1 MKDSWNEWLNAGVGC
16 MLGAMAAQ
24 PKVRKVAQRQQK
36 TKLGVLEKP
45 KEIQNVRTEDKQV
58 RNRFP
63 TGLVHARRTA
73 PCVGSQTTV
82 HLELLMRAADALTP
96 LHISLDHLNPGRSQS
111 LVLVNGNYI
120 QLA

>member
-1 MKDSWNEWLNAGVGC
+1 

-24 PKVRKVAQRQQK
+24 PKVRKVPQRQQK

-63 TGLVHARRTA
+63 KGWVHARRTA
-73 PCVGSQTTV
+73 PRLGSQD
-82 HLELLMRAADALTP
+82 LCNW
-96 LHISLDHLNPGRSQS
+96 SC
-111 LVLVNGNYI
+111 
-120 QLA
+120 

>member
-1 MKDSWNEWLNAGVGC
+1 

-58 RNRFP
+58 CNRS
-63 TGLVHARRTA
+63 
-73 PCVGSQTTV
+73 CVGLALSRRSSTV
-82 HLELLMRAADALTP
+82 RLELLMRVADILTP
-96 LHISLDHLNPGRSQS
+96 LHISLDHLNPCRSRNLIQVTGS
-111 LVLVNGNYI
+111 RV

>member
-1 MKDSWNEWLNAGVGC
+1 

-58 RNRFP
+58 CNIFS
-63 TGLVHARRTA
+63 TGSPA
-73 PCVGSQTTV
+73 
-82 HLELLMRAADALTP
+82 
-96 LHISLDHLNPGRSQS
+96 
-111 LVLVNGNYI
+111 
-120 QLA
+120 

>member
-1 MKDSWNEWLNAGVGC
+1 

-58 RNRFP
+58 CNRYSVE
-63 TGLVHARRTA
+63 LVHARRTA
-73 PCVGSQTTV
+73 PCLGSQAW
-82 HLELLMRAADALTP
+82 LPR
-96 LHISLDHLNPGRSQS
+96 SLFIINTKKNVRDKKINTK
-111 LVLVNGNYI
+111 NTKI
-120 QLA
+120 

>member
-1 MKDSWNEWLNAGVGC
+1 

-58 RNRFP
+58 CNRYSVES
-63 TGLVHARRTA
+63 VHASRTA
-73 PCVGSQTTV
+73 PCLGSQTW
-82 HLELLMRAADALTP
+82 LPR
-96 LHISLDHLNPGRSQS
+96 SLSIKKI
-111 LVLVNGNYI
+111 I
-120 QLA
+120 QNVRDKK

>member
-1 MKDSWNEWLNAGVGC
+1 

-58 RNRFP
+58 RNRFSAGP
-63 TGLVHARRTA
+63 EHAKAHCSLSRLSGL
-73 PCVGSQTTV
+73 
-82 HLELLMRAADALTP
+82 LY
-96 LHISLDHLNPGRSQS
+96 LHPFSSL
-111 LVLVNGNYI
+111 
-120 QLA
+120 

>member
-1 MKDSWNEWLNAGVGC
+1 

-58 RNRFP
+58 CNMQ
-63 TGLVHARRTA
+63 GA
-73 PCVGSQTTV
+73 
-82 HLELLMRAADALTP
+82 LLP
-96 LHISLDHLNPGRSQS
+96 
-111 LVLVNGNYI
+111 V
-120 QLA
+120 